1 VRSRLTPHRLLVI
14 MGTIIAA
21 IAFLA
26 LIVLSPFALRVLAT
40 SFGLDWSNL
49 ANIGQTYDAVS
60 ALITALA
67 LGGVVI
73 SLLYQAR
80 DVRAARS
87 QAIRT
92 FQFELIRM
100 ELEDPDLMWA
110 SGAPWGMAIPADH
123 RVLRRHLFAHMWL
136 SFWEDQFLLNEMSAK
151 SVRLA
156 VRELF
161 NGNPAR
167 EYWESAGDGR
177 LSSNEGR
184 ILQFLRIVD
193 EEYRS
198 AIKTPPAVTP
208 EEVTRSRKEEPRLIA
223 RRNHLGA
230 PISAFVPCAV
240 AAALGLLLGR
250 LMRR

>member
-1 VRSRLTPHRLLVI
+1 MVTGI
-14 MGTIIAA
+14 IIAA

-26 LIVLSPFALRVLAT
+26 LIILSPFALRVLAT

-49 ANIGQTYDAVS
+49 SNIGQTYDAVS

-80 DVRAARS
+80 DVGAARF

-100 ELEDPDLMWA
+100 ELEDADLMQA

-123 RVLRRHLFAHMWL
+123 RVLRRHVFVHMWL

-156 VRELF
+156 ARELF
-161 NGNPAR
+161 SGKPAR
-167 EYWESAGDGR
+167 EYWESAGNRR

-184 ILQFLRIVD
+184 ILQFLRIID

-198 AIKTPPAVTP
+198 AIKIPLPVTS
-208 EEVTRSRKEEPRLIA
+208 EEVTRQRKEESKIIA
-223 RRNHLGA
+223 GRNQLGA
-230 PISAFVPCAV
+230 PISPFVPCAV
-240 AAALGLLLGR
+240 AAAIGLLLGR
-250 LMRR
+250 LIRRRNDHL

>member
-1 VRSRLTPHRLLVI
+1 

-26 LIVLSPFALRVLAT
+26 LIVLSPFGLRMLAT

-80 DVRAARS
+80 DVGAARS

-100 ELEDPDLMWA
+100 ELEDADLLWA

-123 RVLRRHLFAHMWL
+123 RVLRRHLFVHMWL
-136 SFWEDQFLLNEMSAK
+136 SFWEDQFLLNEMSVR

-156 VRELF
+156 ARELF
-161 NGNPAR
+161 SGNPGR
-167 EYWESAGDGR
+167 EYWENAGHGR

-198 AIKTPPAVTP
+198 AIKTPPTVTP
-208 EEVTRSRKEEPRLIA
+208 EEVMRRRKEEPQIIA
-223 RRNHLGA
+223 RRNQLGA
-230 PISAFVPCAV
+230 PISAFVPCVV